1 MYIFKKNIVFFVDRL
16 VELRFSFILF
26 EILVRRWD
34 FFGDVNYLMVI
45 EIIVKEL
52 MLLKF
57 SEDFLLM

>member
-1 MYIFKKNIVFFVDRL
+1 MYILKKICVFFVDRL